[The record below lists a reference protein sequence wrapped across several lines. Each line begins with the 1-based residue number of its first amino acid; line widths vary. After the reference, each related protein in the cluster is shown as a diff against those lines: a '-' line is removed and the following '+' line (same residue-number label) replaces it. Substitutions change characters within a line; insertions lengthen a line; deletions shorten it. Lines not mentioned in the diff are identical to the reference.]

1 MAVRIESQR
10 VVWHA
15 RPPATTLRGLIPRG
29 PGRLGA
35 RRTGRESSRASLTT
49 FGVVWEFAQVLCS
62 TRLVFSPR
70 FDVGKGEEASCGSAT
85 PDEAG
90 ESPTEARPGDLKSGV
105 FLGFV
110 GYRKN
115 RLASCGVIATPHC
128 VVRKWLGPCGPW
140 RVYGP
145 PVSSHTYRNNP

>member
-1 MAVRIESQR
+1 MAVGFESQW
-10 VVWHA
+10 VVWHV
-15 RPPATTLRGLIPRG
+15 RPPANTLRGLIPRG

-49 FGVVWEFAQVLCS
+49 SRVVWEFAQVLCS

-90 ESPTEARPGDLKSGV
+90 ESPTEARPGGCADDDGQLV
-105 FLGFV
+105 AAP
-110 GYRKN
+110 
-115 RLASCGVIATPHC
+115 ASKGRGRMPHG
-128 VVRKWLGPCGPW
+128 K
-140 RVYGP
+140 
-145 PVSSHTYRNNP
+145 

>member
-49 FGVVWEFAQVLCS
+49 SRVVWEFAQVLCS
-62 TRLVFSPR
+62 TRLASLPGL

-90 ESPTEARPGDLKSGV
+90 ESPTEARPGGCADDDGQLV
-105 FLGFV
+105 AAP
-110 GYRKN
+110 
-115 RLASCGVIATPHC
+115 ASKGGGAHA
-128 VVRKWLGPCGPW
+128 
-140 RVYGP
+140 
-145 PVSSHTYRNNP
+145 S

>member
-49 FGVVWEFAQVLCS
+49 SRVVWEFAQVLCS
-62 TRLVFSPR
+62 TRLASLPGLMLGRERKPHAAVRHPMKRVSRLRRRGPEVAPTTTGSWWPR
-70 FDVGKGEEASCGSAT
+70 LRRRGGG
-85 PDEAG
+85 G
-90 ESPTEARPGDLKSGV
+90 GRM
-105 FLGFV
+105 
-110 GYRKN
+110 
-115 RLASCGVIATPHC
+115 PHE
-128 VVRKWLGPCGPW
+128 K
-140 RVYGP
+140 
-145 PVSSHTYRNNP
+145 